1 MDSGF
6 QSPLIDLF
14 RRGQAPRDAAML
26 AARGLLAKR
35 AHEQIALLVLLA
47 DSPDAEIAAQAH
59 ATIDRLPAPA
69 LGEFLARPDVPA
81 DIRDFFARRQAGRSE
96 SAGSSA
102 EAAPAAAGAADDD
115 DDLPTIPE
123 GTDEEVATIL
133 ANLPVKD
140 RMKLAMKGTR
150 EQRAQL
156 VRDSNRMV
164 ATAVLSSPKLTEA
177 EIEQFCKMGNVSEDV
192 LRIIATNRGWVKN
205 YGVVLGLVRNAKTPP
220 ALSMQMLN
228 RLTEKDV
235 KMLSVDRN
243 VPEALR
249 LAARRA
255 MVKSK
260 HG

>member
-1 MDSGF
+1 MDSEF
-6 QSPLIDLF
+6 RSPLIALF
-14 RRGQAPRDAAML
+14 RDGKPPRDAAML
-26 AARGLLAKR
+26 AAKGLLAKR
-35 AHEQIALLVLLA
+35 AHENIALLVLLA
-47 DSPDAEIAAQAH
+47 DSPDAEIAAQAN
-59 ATIDRLPAPA
+59 ATIGRLPASA
-69 LGEFLARPDVPA
+69 LSELLARPDVPA
-81 DIRDFFARRQAGRSE
+81 DIRDFFTKRGVAAGSPA
-96 SAGSSA
+96 SAG
-102 EAAPAAAGAADDD
+102 PADPAADDD
-115 DDLPTIPE
+115 DVPQIPE
-123 GTDEEVATIL
+123 GSDEEVSRIL

-156 VRDSNRMV
+156 IRDANRMV

-177 EIEQFCKMGNVSEDV
+177 EVEQFCKMGNVSEDV
-192 LRIIATNRGWVKN
+192 LRIIATNRAWVKN

-220 ALSMQMLN
+220 ALSMQMLH
-228 RLTEKDV
+228 RLTERDV